1 MAEKW
6 ICKQRIFKDTWIRKL
21 HGDKFMQIS
30 DGTIPGLYLR
40 YSRLTNNVSF
50 YLGCVLKASKKR
62 KNIFLGKLSDYET
75 VEDVKRKACAIKR
88 QIIDG
93 ALPNET
99 TPENIKQQILNEEQR
114 HPFLDTFNLYME
126 KYSKLYKKPRTQKSN
141 WDQLRL
147 YLKPI
152 FGQMYL
158 DEIEESHVLDAYT
171 VWVKQTSF
179 STANKALSLMSSFWT
194 WCESYKYVPRKS
206 NPCLYVRKGSNEKYK
221 PQILDETGYKAFF
234 KALEEGPVK
243 GKSHPKI
250 FRAIKVLALTG
261 CRCKEITDLLIDE
274 VALEEKMIHLHDSK
288 TGARDVKLCDAVIPV
303 LEMSI
308 KEAKVL
314 NSKYV
319 FPSILNPNQSLQDI
333 RKAFNWVLKE
343 ANLPHMR
350 IHDLRHSFITIGAN
364 TGQNMIAMR
373 DAAGHSRI
381 STTEGYSHI
390 SDKATFIAVNN
401 VATAIYG

>member
-6 ICKQRIFKDTWIRKL
+6 ICKKRVFKDTWIKKL
-21 HGDKFMQIS
+21 HGDKFMQIT

-40 YSRLTNNVSF
+40 YSKLTDNVSF
-50 YLGCVLKASKKR
+50 YLGCVLKPSMKR
-62 KNIFLGKLSDYET
+62 RNIFLGRMCDYET
-75 VEDVKRKACAIKR
+75 VEDVKRKANAIKR

-93 ALPNET
+93 CVSNTINADSV
-99 TPENIKQQILNEEQR
+99 KQQVLEQEKR
-114 HPFLDTFNLYME
+114 YLFLDAFDLYME

-147 YLKPI
+147 YLKPV
-152 FGQMYL
+152 FGQMYM
-158 DEIEESHVLDAYT
+158 DEIEEGHILDAYAL
-171 VWVKQTSF
+171 WAKKTSF
-179 STANKALSLMSSFWT
+179 STANKALSLMSSFWD
-194 WCESYKYVPRKS
+194 WCEAYKYVPRKS
-206 NPCLYVRKGSNEKYK
+206 NPCVYVRKGSNEKFK
-221 PQILDETGYKAFF
+221 PQILDAAGYKAFF
-234 KALEEGPVK
+234 KALEEGPTK
-243 GKSHPKI
+243 GKSHPRI

-261 CRCKEITDLLIDE
+261 CRCREITDLLIDD
-274 VALEEKMIHLHDSK
+274 VALDEKIIHLHDSK

-350 IHDLRHSFITIGAN
+350 IHDLRHSFITMGAN

-381 STTEGYSHI
+381 TTTEGYTHL

-401 VATAIYG
+401 VASAICG